1 MPGAAQLSSWANWIP
16 STLFFLHATKFL
28 HERPR
33 QWLEMACSYHK
44 GNSSS
49 LHLIPCLDLKSGWE
63 RGQLGAGWTLPW
75 NAMAGC
81 FETTALPCGEQAAGR
96 KQAHVLYRALTARQC
111 APTKHWSYHK
121 LLHVYDQE
129 TPSSR
134 KCLTVLCYTLGELFP
149 RAKGPWA
156 ELRQPYSFPR
166 KHQATSLPRNRPSQ
180 SFHHQETAQGPV
192 SRSWAPMSICMC
204 YVEQQQKACKQSPFF
219 SPAFECLVP
228 RLKLLS
234 KYWFQLKKWSGN
246 LSCCHFKQLSYSF
259 PGFPRHLFSTWKKKS
274 WGRAWRISN
283 SFMLSRP
290 AEAWSKLQKAPK
302 AHMHPWHMHRN
313 NCKHACSKP
322 YTFRRNLSPYL
333 FAELIHMQ
341 LRTSGQPTSNGS
353 NTLPTLQ
360 ACWAC
365 AVLQMWDSSGRDRCK
380 QKYDSFKLSLKS
392 LHHSN

>member
-1 MPGAAQLSSWANWIP
+1 MAGNGLFLPQRQFIQFASHPLLRSEEWLGKRAAGSWLNA
-16 STLFFLHATKFL
+16 A
-28 HERPR
+28 
-33 QWLEMACSYHK
+33 LECDGRLLWNH
-44 GNSSS
+44 SSS
-49 LHLIPCLDLKSGWE
+49 L
-63 RGQLGAGWTLPW
+63 RGAGCWQEAGSCAVQSINSKAVCSHKALELPQ
-75 NAMAGC
+75 A
-81 FETTALPCGEQAAGR
+81 TACVRPGNPELQKMPE
-96 KQAHVLYRALTARQC
+96 LFLI
-111 APTKHWSYHK
+111 
-121 LLHVYDQE
+121 
-129 TPSSR
+129 
-134 KCLTVLCYTLGELFP
+134 VLCYTLGELFP
-149 RAKGPWA
+149 WAKGPWA
-156 ELRQPYSFPR
+156 ELRQPYNFPR
-166 KHQATSLPRNRPSQ
+166 KHQATSLPGNRPSQ